1 MCIWSLKTVL
11 ERGSLHYLPSNP
23 NGCRGI
29 EARILQ
35 DRVQENVMETNL
47 FVGVDVS
54 KDILDV
60 AISTQKD
67 ITTFTN
73 DQKGVD
79 SLVKKLRRIDAQL
92 IVFESIYL

>member
-1 MCIWSLKTVL
+1 VL

-23 NGCRGI
+23 NGYRGI

-54 KDILDV
+54 KDSLDV
-60 AISTQKD
+60 AIGTQKD

>member
-11 ERGSLHYLPSNP
+11 ERGSLHRLPSNP

-29 EARILQ
+29 EARMLQ
-35 DRVQENVMETNL
+35 VWVLEDVMEEKV

-54 KDILDV
+54 KDSLDV
-60 AISTQKD
+60 VIGTQKD
-67 ITTFTN
+67 IITFGN

-79 SLVKKLRRIDAQL
+79 SLVK
-92 IVFESIYL
+92 